1 MCVVPVTSILSAD
14 FLAIIVKLCN
24 ALHILA
30 QLVSQANY
38 LRLTTYGADL
48 LISALQEALAL
59 IRAGDASLFH
69 IIALSLWVSGWAT
82 LIASVIGLPL
92 GAWVALTPSRA
103 RAPLIVLLNACMG
116 LPPVVVGLLIYLLL
130 SRSGPLGALG
140 WLFTPAAMIVAQ
152 AVLIT
157 PIIAALTR
165 QVIEDGHT
173 QYADW
178 FSSLRLTVWQRARTL
193 LHDCR
198 FSLLTP
204 LLAGFGRAIA
214 EVVMIVGGNILG
226 FTRVMTTTIALETS
240 KGDLALALAL
250 GFILIAMVFAL
261 NGLAHGVKRFAERRY
276 G

>member
-1 MCVVPVTSILSAD
+1 LLS
-14 FLAIIVKLCN
+14 
-24 ALHILA
+24 
-30 QLVSQANY
+30 
-38 LRLTTYGADL
+38 
-48 LISALQEALAL
+48 SALQEAFAL
-59 IRAGDASLFH
+59 IFSGDASLFH

-165 QVIEDGHT
+165 QVIEDAHT

-178 FSSLRLTVWQRARTL
+178 FGSLRLTVWQRARTL

-198 FSLLTP
+198 FSLLTT

-214 EVVMIVGGNILG
+214 EVGAVMIVGGNILG

-250 GFILIAMVFAL
+250 GFILIAIVFGL
-261 NGLAHGVKRFAERRY
+261 NGLAHTVKRFAEQRY

>member
-1 MCVVPVTSILSAD
+1 
-14 FLAIIVKLCN
+14 
-24 ALHILA
+24 
-30 QLVSQANY
+30 
-38 LRLTTYGADL
+38 
-48 LISALQEALAL
+48 LIT
-59 IRAGDASLFH
+59 AGDASLFQ
-69 IIALSLWVSGWAT
+69 IIGLSLWVSGWAT

-165 QVIEDGHT
+165 QVIEDAHT

-178 FSSLRLTVWQRARTL
+178 FSSLRLTVWQRARAL

-198 FSLLTP
+198 FSLLTT

-214 EVVMIVGGNILG
+214 EVGAVMIVGGNMLG

-250 GFILIAMVFAL
+250 GFILIAMVFGL
-261 NGLAHGVKRFAERRY
+261 NGLAHAVKRFAERRY